1 MKATLLTTLLS
12 WSSCGGVF
20 WIRAIPYVAIF
31 SSQSSNNVSLKH
43 ITVSSR
49 KFPMMPFSEK
59 KVITAKIVKWR
70 LDNLMKP
77 YQQQKLHSTVWDLCD
92 LYESVYV

>member
-1 MKATLLTTLLS
+1 
-12 WSSCGGVF
+12 
-20 WIRAIPYVAIF
+20 
-31 SSQSSNNVSLKH
+31 
-43 ITVSSR
+43 
-49 KFPMMPFSEK
+49 MMPFSEK